1 MLSIARRTAAGAAI
15 LLIMPVAVWVSGW
28 SWTPGH
34 HESWLKALF
43 WITET
48 VTQPW
53 GIITHGVLCTWFLWC
68 LRFRLRPAIM
78 LFVILGV
85 AIVAGQGIK
94 SWVKD
99 RVQEPRP
106 FVVWLEKTHH
116 IPVDTFYNLK
126 RKERGHLVKDQL
138 AEERD
143 IPKFLRHHWQK
154 ETGFAFP
161 SGHTMF
167 AASWALLA
175 VGLLWP
181 RRRTVTIAILLVWA
195 TAVMGSRLLL
205 GMHWPRDLVVATL
218 ISWLLV
224 TLATWIA
231 QRLCGP
237 LMPPPEENKEIAERQ
252 QDDPQG

>member
-1 MLSIARRTAAGAAI
+1 MLSIAKRTAVGAGL

-28 SWTPGH
+28 SWQPGH
-34 HESWLKALF
+34 NVWWLKSLY
-43 WITET
+43 WVTET

-53 GIITHGVLCTWFLWC
+53 GIITHVVLCAWFLWC
-68 LRFRLRPAIM
+68 LRFRLKAAVM
-78 LFVILGV
+78 LFAILAA
-85 AIVAGQGIK
+85 AILVGQGVK

-106 FVVWLEKTHH
+106 FVV
-116 IPVDTFYNLK
+116 
-126 RKERGHLVKDQL
+126 QQ
-138 AEERD
+138 D
-143 IPKFLRHHWQK
+143 IPTFLRKHWQK

-181 RRRTVTIAILLVWA
+181 RRRTLTIVFLLIWA
-195 TAVMGSRLLL
+195 TSVMGSRLLL

-224 TLATWIA
+224 TLATWLAQRVCGPLTPPVQEAKEIA
-231 QRLCGP
+231 QR
-237 LMPPPEENKEIAERQ
+237 EQES
-252 QDDPQG
+252 